1 MPVITGARP
10 DDGTARHGTAR
21 RDAMPSDSHSTDE
34 PLTTTQA
41 HVGSVERS
49 RNPRLRPPPRR
60 ETRNKANTRA
70 ARNGGLVDKGC
81 SVVAQMP
88 LECAAP
94 VEMRIGNGGG
104 KGGGARKRERGE
116 KRDKSTKEACVH
128 STTAK
133 RRHGRPENKKAPPP
147 SNRGRGRAAAIVG
160 AGSACLSLSLSLS
173 FDFQLRCLLVAGS

>member
-1 MPVITGARP
+1 
-10 DDGTARHGTAR
+10 
-21 RDAMPSDSHSTDE
+21 MPSDSHSTDE

-104 KGGGARKRERGE
+104 KGGDKEEREGGKEGQKYERSVRPLHHREKKTRPTRKQKGAATVKSRERAGGSD
-116 KRDKSTKEACVH
+116 RRRGVCV
-128 STTAK
+128 SF
-133 RRHGRPENKKAPPP
+133 
-147 SNRGRGRAAAIVG
+147 
-160 AGSACLSLSLSLS
+160 SLSLSL
-173 FDFQLRCLLVAGS
+173 F